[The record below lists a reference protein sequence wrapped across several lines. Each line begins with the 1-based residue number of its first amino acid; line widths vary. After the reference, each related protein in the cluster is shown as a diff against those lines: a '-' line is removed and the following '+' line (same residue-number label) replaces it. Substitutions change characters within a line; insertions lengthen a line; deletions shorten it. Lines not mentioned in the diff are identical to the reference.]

1 MHGLLMWVVCALLVQ
16 GDVVLVEPLPALLSC
31 VHHLSSTAQR
41 PSTDAGRGPGSL
53 GGSENWRGLIE
64 DEEQQQQQE
73 QSTSES
79 LKV

>member
-1 MHGLLMWVVCALLVQ
+1 MHRLLMQVVCALLVQ

-41 PSTDAGRGPGSL
+41 PSTDNGQGPGSL

-64 DEEQQQQQE
+64 DEEQQQQE
-73 QSTSES
+73 QSTCES

>member
-1 MHGLLMWVVCALLVQ
+1 MHRLLKWVVCALLVQ

-41 PSTDAGRGPGSL
+41 PSTDDGRGPGSL
-53 GGSENWRGLIE
+53 GVSENWRGLIE
-64 DEEQQQQQE
+64 DKEQQQQE
-73 QSTSES
+73 QSTCES